1 MLTAQPQG
9 HMARDIA
16 IGVVITALLIAVT
29 LRSPILG
36 FFCTFLI
43 PLPTLYYRLKLGRSM
58 GIVIPIMALGIIIA
72 LSGRISL
79 DLVFFL
85 ELLGIGFILG
95 ELLNRPIS
103 IEKTVLTVCAA
114 VWGSG
119 LLALFFYSSFS
130 SMGVGELLSAYVRE
144 NLEATM
150 ALYEGMGMSDEN
162 IQVIKDAFD
171 RIQYV
176 LVRLIPAL
184 TACSTLAVIWIC
196 LLLAR
201 PLLTMKGLAFTDFGP
216 LNRWKAPEVLV
227 WGAIAAGMMLL
238 LPSPTVKLIG
248 INAIMVLMTIY
259 FFQGI
264 AIVSYF
270 FEHRR
275 VPRFFRFF
283 LYSLIVLQQIFLF
296 IVVGIGFFD
305 VWMNFRKR
313 LGQKSG

>member
-1 MLTAQPQG
+1 M
-9 HMARDIA
+9 
-16 IGVVITALLIAVT
+16 GVVI
-29 LRSPILG
+29 PI
-36 FFCTFLI
+36 I
-43 PLPTLYYRLKLGRSM
+43 S
-58 GIVIPIMALGIIIA
+58 LGIIIA
-72 LSGRISL
+72 MTGRITL

-103 IEKTVLTVCAA
+103 IEKTVLTVCAT
-114 VWGSG
+114 VWIFG
-119 LLALFFYSSFS
+119 LLALFIYSSSS
-130 SMGVGELLSAYVRE
+130 SMGVGQLLSAYVRE
-144 NLEATM
+144 NLEATV

-162 IQVIKDAFD
+162 IQVIRDAFD

-184 TACSTLAVIWIC
+184 AACSTLFITWIC

-201 PLLTMKGLAFTDFGP
+201 PLLTIKGLAFNDFGP
-216 LNRWKAPEVLV
+216 LNRWNAPEVLV
-227 WGAIAAGMMLL
+227 WGAIAGGVMLL
-238 LPSPTVKLIG
+238 LPSPTIKMIG
-248 INAIMVLMTIY
+248 INAILILMTIY

-270 FEHRR
+270 FEYRR

-283 LYSLIVLQQIFLF
+283 LYSLIALQQIFLF